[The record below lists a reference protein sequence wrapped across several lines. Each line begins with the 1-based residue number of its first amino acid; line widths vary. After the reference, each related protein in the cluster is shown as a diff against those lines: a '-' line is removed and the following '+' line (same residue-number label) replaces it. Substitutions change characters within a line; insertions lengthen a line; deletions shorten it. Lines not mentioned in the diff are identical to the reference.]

1 MTARFMRPMIL
12 VLATTLAVACGSQSS
27 DTDQRIAE
35 LEQQLAETKSQMAQ
49 TPPQEAAAAPVTTP
63 AAPAAAPASAPA
75 RTTPPRPAAAAA
87 PPRPTAPPASQKP
100 AAAQPAAGQPAPDQ
114 SAAELHRLAEQQKA
128 VNAKQAEANAQLQQ
142 EVDRLKPQEFTLPAG
157 TVVPVRTTTELS
169 TARLSN
175 GSAFDALLERD
186 LTSGGTVLAKAGTR
200 VTGFVV
206 SSDPGGRVKGTASL
220 SVGVRS
226 VVGAKGQVIALTT
239 DSYAV
244 DAASTK
250 KKDAV
255 RTGVA
260 TGIGAIIGGL
270 AGGGSGAAIGAGVGA
285 GAGVGVNAATRGE
298 PAVIPAE
305 ELIEFRLTSPV
316 TVVITPS

>member
-1 MTARFMRPMIL
+1 MTAHFMRPMIL
-12 VLATTLAVACGSQSS
+12 VLAAALAAACGSQSS
-27 DTDQRIAE
+27 ETDQRIAE
-35 LEQQLAETKSQMAQ
+35 LERQLAETKSQMAQ
-49 TPPQEAAAAPVTTP
+49 TPPQAAPAAPVTPAAAPAVAPP
-63 AAPAAAPASAPA
+63 AAPAAAKAPA
-75 RTTPPRPAAAAA
+75 RAATT

-100 AAAQPAAGQPAPDQ
+100 SAQPAAGQPAASP
-114 SAAELHRLAEQQKA
+114 SAAEVQRLAEQQKA

-142 EVDRLKPQEFTLPAG
+142 EVERLKPQEFTLPAG
-157 TVVPVRTTTELS
+157 TVVPVRTTSELS
-169 TARLSN
+169 TAKLAN

-260 TGIGAIIGGL
+260 TGIGAIIGGI

-305 ELIEFRLTSPV
+305 ELIEFKLTSPV